1 MSGNYPSDYPRS
13 REEAIAALRTVRDED
28 IDFSEIPETT
38 DFSDWK
44 PVGEK
49 FKEAAQRNLAVLNEK
64 MRAGRSPAGRP
75 VS

>member
-38 DFSDWK
+38 NFLNWE

-49 FKEAAQRNLAVLNEK
+49 FKKAAERNLTALNEK
-64 MRAGRSPAGRP
+64 IRAG
-75 VS
+75 

>member
-1 MSGNYPSDYPRS
+1 MSGNYPSDYPHS

-38 DFSDWK
+38 NFSNWK

-49 FKEAAQRNLAVLNEK
+49 FKKEIG
-64 MRAGRSPAGRP
+64 RAH
-75 VS
+75 V

>member
-13 REEAIAALRTVRDED
+13 RAEAIAALRMVRDED

-38 DFSDWK
+38 NFSDWT

-49 FKEAAQRNLAVLNEK
+49 FKKAAERNLAALNER
-64 MRAGRSPAGRP
+64 MRIKKEN
-75 VS
+75 

>member
-13 REEAIAALRTVRDED
+13 REEAIAALSTVRDED

-38 DFSDWK
+38 NFSNWM

-49 FKEAAQRNLAVLNEK
+49 FKKAAERNLTVLNEK
-64 MRAGRSPAGRP
+64 IRAG
-75 VS
+75 